1 MRKGSASQA
10 MELCVQGPEG
20 TAGEDEV
27 AQEGQR
33 DWKGQGPEL
42 TSANVDYRPRR
53 RGCVGQYLGAV
64 SRA

>member
-10 MELCVQGPEG
+10 MELCMQEHEG

-33 DWKGQGPEL
+33 DSKGQGPEL
-42 TSANVDYRPRR
+42 TGPA
-53 RGCVGQYLGAV
+53 GQHKEGKGV
-64 SRA
+64 IQGF